1 MNFLSLIF
9 DEFPEN
15 PVGFVFGIVLIIV
28 LTPIALVQL
37 GKLISMLLSPL

>member
-9 DEFPEN
+9 EKFAEN
-15 PVGFVFGIVLIIV
+15 PVGFVFGIV

-37 GKLISMLLSPL
+37 GKLISMLLPPL